1 MVAAARKG
9 AMTESATKNV
19 RDDLKSDLQNGAS
32 AQSLSLDDLFCRTL
46 ARQPDAIALIDP
58 PNKLQISGQRPLQLT
73 YAQAD
78 RAISNVAARF
88 QESGL
93 PPGSII
99 ALQLP
104 NTIEFPIALLAAMR
118 AGLVVALLPQL
129 WRQSDLT
136 AALNKVG
143 ARAIVGIGHIEIV
156 DHADLAM
163 NAAAEVFSVRHV
175 FGFGKNLPDGMTQL
189 DIDWKHSASG
199 ADRAAADPSRPAIVS
214 FDVTSD
220 GLRPVPRNHSHLIA
234 GGLAVVLESAL
245 PTGSR
250 MLSTIAPASFGG
262 VVTSVVPWLLSSG
275 SLALYHAGALHVLEQ
290 EMIAGQQHDVLIAPA
305 SLTLQLAEAG
315 AFSDK
320 SSITHVIG
328 LWRAPERMS
337 SSDDWPKINSCH
349 TDICL
354 FGEIGLLA
362 AARLADGSPAPFKSG
377 LQFAPRAVTGSR
389 IVGELAI
396 TPKGTLAL
404 KGAMV
409 PLAAYRQSSTPDS
422 LDAHRGP
429 EHVDTG
435 YAAKID
441 RKTGSIEIAAPP
453 GGIFAVG
460 GYRFLAQD
468 LDQWSQRLGSGATL
482 TALPDQLNGHRLA
495 GRATDM
501 RRVREVLGELGLN
514 PLMVEAF
521 RDRAPKS

>member
-1 MVAAARKG
+1 M
-9 AMTESATKNV
+9 

-32 AQSLSLDDLFCRTL
+32 AAPLSLDDLFRRTL
-46 ARQPDAIALIDP
+46 ARQPDALALIDP

-78 RAISNVAARF
+78 RAISHSAARF
-88 QESGL
+88 QEAGL

-118 AGLVVALLPQL
+118 AGLVVALMPQL

-163 NAAAEVFSVRHV
+163 NAAAEVFSVRQV
-175 FGFGKNLPDGMTQL
+175 FGFGKNLPEGMTQL
-189 DIDWKHSASG
+189 EIDWKDETATTIHP
-199 ADRAAADPSRPAIVS
+199 PSDAGRPAIVS
-214 FDVTSD
+214 FDVTFD
-220 GLRPVPRNHSHLIA
+220 GLCAVPRNQAHLIA
-234 GGLAVVLESAL
+234 GGLAIVLESAL
-245 PTGSR
+245 PTGGKI
-250 MLSTIAPASFGG
+250 LSTVAPASFGG
-262 VVTSVVPWLLSSG
+262 LAASIVAWLLTGG

-290 EMIAGQQHDVLIAPA
+290 EMIAGQQHDVLVAPA
-305 SLTLQLAEAG
+305 ALALRLAGAG
-315 AFSDK
+315 AFSDA
-320 SSITHVIG
+320 STISHVVG

-337 SSDDWPKINSCH
+337 SSDDWPKINSSF
-349 TDICL
+349 TDVCL
-354 FGEIGLLA
+354 FGEIGLIA
-362 AARLADGSPAPFKSG
+362 AARLADGSPYAVKSG
-377 LQFAPRAVTGSR
+377 LQLAPRAIPGSR
-389 IVGELAI
+389 VVGEIAI

-409 PLAAYRQSSTPDS
+409 PLLAYRPAAT
-422 LDAHRGP
+422 LDTADNPRTSDHA
-429 EHVDTG
+429 DTG
-435 YAAKID
+435 YAAKVD
-441 RKTGSIEIAAPP
+441 RKTGAVDIASPP

-460 GYRFLAQD
+460 GYRFVAHD
-468 LDQWSQRLGSGATL
+468 FEQWSKRLGDGATL

-495 GRATDM
+495 GRATDA

>member
-1 MVAAARKG
+1 M
-9 AMTESATKNV
+9 
-19 RDDLKSDLQNGAS
+19 RDDLKSDLKNGVS
-32 AQSLSLDDLFCRTL
+32 AQQLSLDDLFCRTL

-78 RAISNVAARF
+78 RAISNIAARF

-104 NTIEFPIALLAAMR
+104 NTVEFPIALLAAMR

-163 NAAAEVFSVRHV
+163 NAAAEVFSIRQV
-175 FGFGKNLPDGMTQL
+175 FGFGKNLPEGMTPIE
-189 DIDWKHSASG
+189 IDWKHPAAEAVHAS
-199 ADRAAADPSRPAIVS
+199 ADPSRPAIVS

-220 GLRPVPRNHSHLIA
+220 GLCAVPRNHAHLIA

-245 PTGSR
+245 PTGGKI
-250 MLSTIAPASFGG
+250 LSTVAPASFGG
-262 VVTSVVPWLLSSG
+262 LASAVVSWLLSGG

-305 SLTLQLAEAG
+305 ALALRLAGAG

-320 SSITHVIG
+320 SSISHVIG
-328 LWRAPERMS
+328 LWRAPERLS
-337 SSDDWPKINSCH
+337 SSDDWPTINCNF
-349 TDICL
+349 TDVSL
-354 FGEIGLLA
+354 FGEIGFVA

-409 PLAAYRQSSTPDS
+409 PLAAYRTSAASDP
-422 LDAHRGP
+422 LAAHRGP
-429 EHVDTG
+429 DQIDTG

-441 RKTGSIEIAAPP
+441 RKSGSIDIAAPP

-460 GYRFLAQD
+460 GYRFLSQE
-468 LDQWSQRLGSGATL
+468 LDQWSKRLGSGATL